1 VGVGFALNILVIS
14 LNGGM
19 PVGDHALRT
28 ASGSRYQETLHDLV
42 ATGGAKHH
50 LQRPSDKLVPL
61 TDVIPVGPPVR
72 NVFSVGDLV
81 ALGGVAWVMAETTKG
96 PPGKHRARARR
107 GRRAASSRFRPGR
120 RVATSSARRGGE
132 PASAQPPSGDPQ
144 AEQPDLV
151 GSPAPIGESA

>member
-1 VGVGFALNILVIS
+1 VLLAFVLANLRYVGFWLVGVGFALNILVIS

-61 TDVIPVGPPVR
+61 TDVIPLGPPVR

-107 GRRAASSRFRPGR
+107 G
-120 RVATSSARRGGE
+120 GE
-132 PASAQPPSGDPQ
+132 RASAQPPSEDPQ